1 MFAFFFVANLVEV
14 AAIQVKIEW
23 HKIRW
28 GNGNLSRK
36 PLQKWVANAK
46 TWNILVQFTEIQRFS
61 AVDKHD
67 LVCWEMIN
75 MVLKASAVL
84 SYEKA
89 DNQVNHGKGYVVAQ
103 NRLLLEEKIV

>member
-1 MFAFFFVANLVEV
+1 
-14 AAIQVKIEW
+14 
-23 HKIRW
+23 
-28 GNGNLSRK
+28 
-36 PLQKWVANAK
+36 
-46 TWNILVQFTEIQRFS
+46 
-61 AVDKHD
+61 
-67 LVCWEMIN
+67 MIN